1 MALTD
6 TRVVVGTAGRSIWIY
21 DIRNMAEPEQKRES
35 SLKYQTRCIRTFP
48 DATGRFAHASGA

>member
-1 MALTD
+1 
-6 TRVVVGTAGRSIWIY
+6 VVGTAGRSIWIY